1 MSHKALL
8 QDQTTVRWKLV
19 VSHYTWR
26 SVCPPVC
33 HLVSHPV
40 CSTDSYYHISAWKS
54 VSVPGKKLK
63 FTKCLSPL
71 LCCCAYCWRQSALL
85 SKTSVKFPPENSLR
99 PCGERFRQHPVTDSI
114 TDGDYVIKSRK
125 CDSPVTFQDVWW
137 VRISTTTH
145 YNTIHMIINS
155 QQVHF

>member
-40 CSTDSYYHISAWKS
+40 CSTDSLSHFCLKISVCPW
-54 VSVPGKKLK
+54 
-63 FTKCLSPL
+63 
-71 LCCCAYCWRQSALL
+71 Q
-85 SKTSVKFPPENSLR
+85 KT
-99 PCGERFRQHPVTDSI
+99 
-114 TDGDYVIKSRK
+114 
-125 CDSPVTFQDVWW
+125 
-137 VRISTTTH
+137 
-145 YNTIHMIINS
+145 
-155 QQVHF
+155 